1 MIINNTKPF
10 NKMKKSIF
18 LAALVLISAG
28 CFAQK
33 ANVNKA
39 RSLADAET
47 PDYAGARAAIAEA
60 LQNDETKDQANT
72 WYVAGFIGY
81 KEFDNGNIKRQIG
94 QNVDINSWGAAVYES
109 LDYWTKAYDMAMVP
123 TYDKKGRA
131 KYDTRTPKSILPKV
145 VEYFQFQPLIA
156 AGFTAYENNNPSLA
170 YDMFIA
176 HCNIPEMKMMQDN
189 PEEAAK
195 LLRDSSFYTCLYYAG
210 RFAYEAERYD
220 EAVATLKRMNSE
232 HANANALRKEI
243 IYANEYIYQIYMEQK
258 DTVAAVDFIKGC
270 IDLFPEEPW
279 FMQNLINLYINS
291 GQEEKAI
298 EYLDIAIAREPNVG
312 QYYNSKGSILARV
325 GRFDESFKAFEQ
337 AIAIEPNNALFLETL
352 GFAYVDLGNKLNDDA
367 AYYDAKEYAKAKVEI
382 DKAFQNALPY
392 FEKAYELEPDNYDYK
407 RSLRSLYYRLGMN
420 DKYEALAD

>member
-1 MIINNTKPF
+1 
-10 NKMKKSIF
+10 MKKSIF

-33 ANVNKA
+33 ANVSKA

-145 VEYFQFQPLIA
+145 VEYFQFQPLIV

-312 QYYNSKGSILARV
+312 QYYNSKGSILARI

>member
-1 MIINNTKPF
+1 
-10 NKMKKSIF
+10 MKKSIF

-33 ANVNKA
+33 KNVSTA

-60 LQNDETKDQANT
+60 LQNDETKNLANT
-72 WYVAGFIGY
+72 WYIAGFIGY
-81 KEFDNGNIKRQIG
+81 KEFETNNLKRQMG
-94 QNVDINSWGAAVYES
+94 QNIDIDQWGAAVYES
-109 LDYWTKAYDMAMVP
+109 VNYWNKAYELALVP
-123 TYDKKGRA
+123 TYDKKGKA

-145 VEYFQFQPLIA
+145 TEYFMYQPLIA
-156 AGFTAYENNNPSLA
+156 AGFNAYEANNPSLA
-170 YDMFIA
+170 YDMFVA
-176 HCNIPEMKMMQDN
+176 HCNIPDSKIMQDN
-189 PEEAAK
+189 PEELAK

-210 RFAYEAERYD
+210 RFAYEAQRYE
-220 EAVATLKRMNSE
+220 EAIATLNRMNSE

-243 IYANEYIYQIYMEQK
+243 IYANEYIYQIYIEQK
-258 DTVAAVDFIKGC
+258 DTVHAVEFIKGC
-270 IDLFPEEPW
+270 INLFPEEPW

-312 QYYNSKGSILARV
+312 QYYNSKGSILARI
-325 GRFDESFKAFEQ
+325 GRFEESFKAFEQ

-367 AYYDAKEYAKAKVEI
+367 AYLDAKAYAKAKVEI
-382 DKAFQNALPY
+382 DAAFQKALPY
-392 FEKAYELEPDNYDYK
+392 FEKAYELEPDNYDFK

>member
-1 MIINNTKPF
+1 
-10 NKMKKSIF
+10 MKKSIF

-33 ANVNKA
+33 ANVSKA
-39 RSLADAET
+39 RGLADAET

-60 LQNDETKDQANT
+60 LQNDETKDLANT
-72 WYVAGFIGY
+72 WYIAGFIGY
-81 KEFDNGNIKRQIG
+81 KEFETNNLKRQMG
-94 QNVDINSWGAAVYES
+94 QNIDIDQWGAAVYES
-109 LDYWTKAYDMAMVP
+109 VNYWNKAYELALVP
-123 TYDKKGRA
+123 TYDKKGKA
-131 KYDTRTPKSILPKV
+131 KYDTRTPKSILPKMT
-145 VEYFQFQPLIA
+145 EYFQFQPMIA
-156 AGFTAYENNNPSLA
+156 AGFNAYEANDPSLA
-170 YDMFIA
+170 YDMFVA
-176 HCNIPEMKMMQDN
+176 HCNIPDSKIMQDN
-189 PEEAAK
+189 PEELAK
-195 LLRDSSFYTCLYYAG
+195 LLRDSSYYTCLYYAG
-210 RFAYEAERYD
+210 RFAYEAQRYE
-220 EAVATLKRMNSE
+220 EAIATLRRMNSE

-243 IYANEYIYQIYMEQK
+243 IYANEYIYQIYIEQK
-258 DTVAAVDFIKGC
+258 DTVNAVEFIKGC

-312 QYYNSKGSILARV
+312 QYYNSKGSILARI
-325 GRFDESFKAFEQ
+325 GRFEDSFKAFEQ

-367 AYYDAKEYAKAKVEI
+367 AYLDAKAYAKAKVEI
-382 DKAFQNALPY
+382 DAAFQKALPY

-407 RSLRSLYYRLGMN
+407 RSLRSLYYRLGMD

>member
-1 MIINNTKPF
+1 
-10 NKMKKSIF
+10 MKKSIF

-33 ANVNKA
+33 NMVSKA
-39 RSLADAET
+39 RGLADAET

-72 WYVAGFIGY
+72 WYIAGFIGY
-81 KEFDNGNIKRQIG
+81 KEFENGNLKRQLG
-94 QNVDINSWGAAVYES
+94 QAIDIPTWGAAVQEA
-109 LDYWTKAYDMAMVP
+109 LGYWTKAYDMAMIP
-123 TYDKKGRA
+123 TIDKKGKE
-131 KYDTRTPKSILPKV
+131 KYDTKTPKNILPKV
-145 VEYFQFQPLIA
+145 VEFFQFQPLIA
-156 AGFTAYENNNPSLA
+156 AGFTAYENNDPSTA
-170 YDMFIA
+170 YDMFLA

-189 PEEAAK
+189 PTELAS

-210 RFAYEAERYD
+210 RFAYEANRYP
-220 EAVATLKRMNSE
+220 EAIATLERMNSE

-243 IYANEYIYQIYMEQK
+243 IFANEYIYQIYIEQG
-258 DTVAAVDFIKGC
+258 DTVNAVASIKKS

-291 GQEEKAI
+291 GQEDKAV
-298 EYLDIAIAREPNVG
+298 EYLDIAIAREPHVG
-312 QYYNSKGSILARV
+312 QYYNSKGSILARI
-325 GRFDESFKAFEQ
+325 GRFEESFKAFEQ

-352 GFAYVDLGNKLNDDA
+352 GFAYVDLGNKLNDEA
-367 AYYDAKEYAKAKVEI
+367 AYLDAQEYAKAKVEI
-382 DKAFQNALPY
+382 DKAFNNALPY

>member
-33 ANVNKA
+33 ANVSKA

>member
-1 MIINNTKPF
+1 
-10 NKMKKSIF
+10 MKKSIF

-33 ANVNKA
+33 ANVSKA
-39 RSLADAET
+39 RGLADAET

-60 LQNDETKDQANT
+60 LQNDETKDLANT
-72 WYVAGFIGY
+72 WYIAGFIGY
-81 KEFDNGNIKRQIG
+81 KEFETNNLKRQMG
-94 QNVDINSWGAAVYES
+94 QNINIDQWGAAVYES
-109 LDYWTKAYDMAMVP
+109 VNYWNKAYELALVP
-123 TYDKKGRA
+123 TYDKKGKA
-131 KYDTRTPKSILPKV
+131 KYDTRTPKSILPKMT
-145 VEYFQFQPLIA
+145 EYFQFQPMIA
-156 AGFTAYENNNPSLA
+156 AGFNAYEANDPSLA
-170 YDMFIA
+170 YDMFVA
-176 HCNIPEMKMMQDN
+176 HCNIPDSKIMQDN
-189 PEEAAK
+189 PEELAK
-195 LLRDSSFYTCLYYAG
+195 LLRDSSYYTCLYYAG
-210 RFAYEAERYD
+210 RFAYEAERYE
-220 EAVATLKRMNSE
+220 EAVATLQRMNSE

-243 IYANEYIYQIYMEQK
+243 IYANEYIYQIYIEQK
-258 DTVAAVDFIKGC
+258 DTVNAVEFIKGC

-312 QYYNSKGSILARV
+312 QYYNSKGSILARI
-325 GRFDESFKAFEQ
+325 GRFEDSFKAFEQ

-367 AYYDAKEYAKAKVEI
+367 AYLDAKAYAKAKVEI
-382 DKAFQNALPY
+382 DAAFQKALPY

-407 RSLRSLYYRLGMN
+407 RSLRSLYYRLGMD

>member
-1 MIINNTKPF
+1 
-10 NKMKKSIF
+10 MKKSIF

-258 DTVAAVDFIKGC
+258 DTIAAVDFIKGC

>member
-1 MIINNTKPF
+1 
-10 NKMKKSIF
+10 MKKSIF

-33 ANVNKA
+33 ANVSKA
-39 RSLADAET
+39 RGLADAET

-60 LQNDETKDQANT
+60 LQNDETKDLANT
-72 WYVAGFIGY
+72 WYIAGFIGY
-81 KEFDNGNIKRQIG
+81 KEFETNNLKRQMG
-94 QNVDINSWGAAVYES
+94 QNINIDQWGAAVYES
-109 LDYWTKAYDMAMVP
+109 VNYWNKAYELALVP
-123 TYDKKGRA
+123 TYDKKGKA

-145 VEYFQFQPLIA
+145 TEYFQYQPMIA
-156 AGFTAYENNNPSLA
+156 AGFNAYEANDPSLA
-170 YDMFIA
+170 YDMFVA
-176 HCNIPEMKMMQDN
+176 HCNIPDSKIMQDN
-189 PEEAAK
+189 PEELAK
-195 LLRDSSFYTCLYYAG
+195 LLRDSSYYTCLYYAG
-210 RFAYEAERYD
+210 RFAYEAERYE
-220 EAVATLKRMNSE
+220 EAVATLQRMNSE

-243 IYANEYIYQIYMEQK
+243 IYANEYIYQIYIEQK
-258 DTVAAVDFIKGC
+258 DTVNAVEFIKGC

-312 QYYNSKGSILARV
+312 QYYNSKGSILARI
-325 GRFDESFKAFEQ
+325 GRFEDSFKAFEQ

-367 AYYDAKEYAKAKVEI
+367 AYLDAKAYAKAKVEI
-382 DKAFQNALPY
+382 DAAFQKALPY
-392 FEKAYELEPDNYDYK
+392 FEKAYELEPDNYDFK
-407 RSLRSLYYRLGMN
+407 RSLRSLYYRLGMD

>member
-33 ANVNKA
+33 ANVSKA

-145 VEYFQFQPLIA
+145 VEYFQFQPLIV

>member
-33 ANVNKA
+33 ANVSKA

-94 QNVDINSWGAAVYES
+94 HNVDINSWGAAVYES

-145 VEYFQFQPLIA
+145 VEYFQFQPLIV

>member
-1 MIINNTKPF
+1 
-10 NKMKKSIF
+10 MKKSIF

-33 ANVNKA
+33 ANVSKA
-39 RSLADAET
+39 RSMADAET

-60 LQNDETKDQANT
+60 LQNDETKDQTNT
-72 WYVAGFIGY
+72 WYTAGLIGY
-81 KEFDNGNIKRQIG
+81 KEFENGNLKRQIG
-94 QNVDINSWGAAVYES
+94 QHVDIPTWGAAVQES

-123 TYDKKGRA
+123 TYDKKGKA
-131 KYDTRTPKSILPKV
+131 KYDTKTPKSILPKV

-156 AGFTAYENNNPSLA
+156 AGFTAYENNDPGTA

-195 LLRDSSFYTCLYYAG
+195 LLRDSSYYTCLYYAG
-210 RFAYEAERYD
+210 RFAYEANRFD
-220 EAVATLKRMNSE
+220 EAIATLKRMNSE

-243 IYANEYIYQIYMEQK
+243 IFANEYIYQIYIEQK
-258 DTVAAVDFIKGC
+258 DTTNAVAFIKEC
-270 IDLFPEEPW
+270 INLFPEEPW

-291 GQEEKAI
+291 GQEDKAI
-298 EYLDIAIAREPNVG
+298 EYLDIAIEREPNVG
-312 QYYNSKGSILARV
+312 QYYNSKGSILARI
-325 GRFDESFKAFEQ
+325 GRFEESFKAFEQ

-352 GFAYVDLGNKLNDDA
+352 GFAYVDLGNKLNDEA
-367 AYYDAKEYAKAKVEI
+367 AYLDAKEYAKAKVEI
-382 DKAFQNALPY
+382 DKAFNNALPY

-407 RSLRSLYYRLGMN
+407 RSLRSLYYRLGMD
-420 DKYEALAD
+420 DKYQALAD

>member
-1 MIINNTKPF
+1 
-10 NKMKKSIF
+10 MKKSIF

-33 ANVNKA
+33 ANVSKA

-220 EAVATLKRMNSE
+220 KAVATLKRMNSE

-312 QYYNSKGSILARV
+312 QYYNSKGSILARI

>member
-1 MIINNTKPF
+1 
-10 NKMKKSIF
+10 MKKSIF

-33 ANVNKA
+33 ANVSKA